1 MWVCVLLKVFVFS
14 FFISTSP
21 KCVFSLEGNIKNNIL
36 LSETKLKEESQAMQ
50 ISP

>member
-1 MWVCVLLKVFVFS
+1 MCVTESICLQL
-14 FFISTSP
+14 FFSTSP